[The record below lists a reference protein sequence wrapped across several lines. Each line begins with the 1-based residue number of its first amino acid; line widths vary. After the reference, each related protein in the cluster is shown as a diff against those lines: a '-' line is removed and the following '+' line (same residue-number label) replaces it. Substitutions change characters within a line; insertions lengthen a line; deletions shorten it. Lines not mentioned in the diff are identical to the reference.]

1 MSKIASKNYI
11 FNHPKL
17 FKHPKG
23 QVSYLG
29 GGKMFDDFFKE
40 RKKFF
45 SKRPKNGEFKLV
57 DSLESVRKEL
67 DEHLE
72 ALNEN
77 TSEIQTNYECMNE
90 VNDKVEKLAER
101 VESIEIFL
109 QQHSNFTAIEKSF
122 DVKPLT
128 QTEKDVFLV
137 IYALEDERGLVSC
150 EQIRK
155 KTGLAPYMVN
165 EYLSRLV
172 EKGIPL
178 MKKFVNGAP
187 YIKLNPEFKR
197 MQAKEN
203 LLMIDAAQKQLV
215 SF

>member
-1 MSKIASKNYI
+1 MINI
-11 FNHPKL
+11 FN
-17 FKHPKG
+17 
-23 QVSYLG
+23 
-29 GGKMFDDFFKE
+29 DFFKD
-40 RKKFF
+40 RKTLF
-45 SKRPKNGEFKLV
+45 SKKPKISNSNLKEA
-57 DSLESVRKEL
+57 LESVRTEL

-77 TSEIQTNYECMNE
+77 TSEIQTSYECMNE
-90 VNDKVEKLAER
+90 INSKVEKIAER

-109 QQHSNFTAIEKSF
+109 QQHSNFVAVEASF

-137 IYALEDERGLVSC
+137 IYALEDERGFVSC

-155 KTGLAPYMVN
+155 KTGLASYVVN

-178 MKKFVNGAP
+178 MKKFINGAA
-187 YIKLNPEFKR
+187 YIHLNPEFKR
-197 MQAKEN
+197 AQAKEN
-203 LLMIDAAQKQLV
+203 ILMIDAAQKQLV